1 MMAKYQIK
9 TTGAFRKAFK
19 KCLKRGLDERIFVEA
34 ISILAQTGSLPPKY
48 SPHHLTGNYKG
59 CMECHLQP
67 DWLLVWKQND
77 KELILILVD
86 TGTHSD
92 LFK

>member
-1 MMAKYQIK
+1 MSKYKIT

-19 KCLKRGLDERIFVEA
+19 KCMRRGLDENIFIEA
-34 ISILAQTGSLPPKY
+34 VSILAQTGTLPPKY
-48 SPHHLTGNYKG
+48 MAHPLTGNYKG

-77 KELILILVD
+77 RELILILVD

>member
-1 MMAKYQIK
+1 MKYSIK
-9 TTGAFRKAFK
+9 VTNAFK
-19 KCLKRGLDERIFVEA
+19 RSFKRCLKRGLDESVLSNA
-34 ISILAQTGSLPPKY
+34 LSVLAETGCMPPEYK
-48 SPHHLTGNYKG
+48 PHPLTGNYKG

-67 DWLLVWKQND
+67 DWLLIWKQND
-77 KELILILVD
+77 RELILILVD